1 MTQAVT
7 GSCHTCHTCHTCHSS
22 ELNDQAV
29 LSATKGRLA
38 RVGSLAV
45 EAMKAMEAT
54 EAMEA
59 PARRVLDK
67 AVLWRSG
74 GTGRA
79 GRGLFVFL
87 GSQAMVKPREEVR
100 SHAC

>member
-1 MTQAVT
+1 MT
-7 GSCHTCHTCHTCHSS
+7 GSCHTCHTCHSS

-29 LSATKGRLA
+29 FSVTKGRLA

-45 EAMKAMEAT
+45 EAMKAMKAM
-54 EAMEA
+54 EAME
-59 PARRVLDK
+59 ARRVLDK

-79 GRGLFVFL
+79 GRGLFGFL

>member
-1 MTQAVT
+1 MT
-7 GSCHTCHTCHTCHSS
+7 GSCHTCHTCHSS

-45 EAMKAMEAT
+45 EAM

-74 GTGRA
+74 ETGRA
-79 GRGLFVFL
+79 GRGSFGFL
-87 GSQAMVKPREEVR
+87 GSQTMVKPREEVR

>member
-7 GSCHTCHTCHTCHSS
+7 GSCHTCHTCHSS

-29 LSATKGRLA
+29 FSATKGRLA

-45 EAMKAMEAT
+45 EAMK
-54 EAMEA
+54 AMEA

-79 GRGLFVFL
+79 GRGLFGFL

>member
-1 MTQAVT
+1 VT
-7 GSCHTCHTCHTCHSS
+7 GSCHTCHTCHSS

-29 LSATKGRLA
+29 FSATKGRLA

-45 EAMKAMEAT
+45 EAMKAMKAMEAM

-79 GRGLFVFL
+79 GRGLFGFL

>member
-29 LSATKGRLA
+29 FSVTKGRLA

-45 EAMKAMEAT
+45 EAMKAMEA
-54 EAMEA
+54 ME
-59 PARRVLDK
+59 ARRVLDK

-79 GRGLFVFL
+79 GRGLFGFL

>member
-1 MTQAVT
+1 MT
-7 GSCHTCHTCHTCHSS
+7 GSCHTCHTCHSS

-29 LSATKGRLA
+29 FSATKGRLA

-45 EAMKAMEAT
+45 EAMKAM

-79 GRGLFVFL
+79 GRGLFGFL

>member
-1 MTQAVT
+1 MT
-7 GSCHTCHTCHTCHSS
+7 GSCHTCHTCHSS

-45 EAMKAMEAT
+45 EAMKAMKAM
-54 EAMEA
+54 EAME
-59 PARRVLDK
+59 ARRVLDK

-79 GRGLFVFL
+79 GRGLFGFL

>member
-1 MTQAVT
+1 MT
-7 GSCHTCHTCHTCHSS
+7 GSCHTCHSS

-45 EAMKAMEAT
+45 EAMEAM

-74 GTGRA
+74 ETGRA
-79 GRGLFVFL
+79 GRGSFGFL
-87 GSQAMVKPREEVR
+87 GSQTMVKPREEVR

>member
-1 MTQAVT
+1 MT

-29 LSATKGRLA
+29 FSVTKGRLA

-45 EAMKAMEAT
+45 EAMKAMEA
-54 EAMEA
+54 ME
-59 PARRVLDK
+59 ARRVLDK

-74 GTGRA
+74 ETGRA
-79 GRGLFVFL
+79 GRGSFGFL
-87 GSQAMVKPREEVR
+87 GSQTMVKPREEVR

>member
-1 MTQAVT
+1 MT
-7 GSCHTCHTCHTCHSS
+7 GSCHTCHTCHSS

-29 LSATKGRLA
+29 FSATKGRLA

-45 EAMKAMEAT
+45 EAMKAMKAM
-54 EAMEA
+54 EAME
-59 PARRVLDK
+59 ARRVLDK

-79 GRGLFVFL
+79 GRGLFGFL

>member
-1 MTQAVT
+1 M
-7 GSCHTCHTCHTCHSS
+7 
-22 ELNDQAV
+22 
-29 LSATKGRLA
+29 TKGRLA

-45 EAMKAMEAT
+45 EAMKAMEA
-54 EAMEA
+54 ME
-59 PARRVLDK
+59 ARRVLDK

-79 GRGLFVFL
+79 GRGLFGFL

>member
-1 MTQAVT
+1 M
-7 GSCHTCHTCHTCHSS
+7 
-22 ELNDQAV
+22 
-29 LSATKGRLA
+29 TKGRLA

-45 EAMKAMEAT
+45 EAMKAMKAM
-54 EAMEA
+54 EAME
-59 PARRVLDK
+59 ARRVLDK

-79 GRGLFVFL
+79 GRGLFGFL